1 MEQIYLKTAPKL
13 QNSFTYV
20 TRSQV
25 MEGADPEEQ
34 MLLPG
39 SSHKLVAQT
48 LKVPELATEVE
59 RAIRQVETTLAR
71 DMALER
77 ERLEVEA
84 HRKEQGRQRK

>member
-1 MEQIYLKTAPKL
+1 
-13 QNSFTYV
+13 
-20 TRSQV
+20 

-59 RAIRQVETTLAR
+59 RAIHQVEATLAR
-71 DMALER
+71 EMTLEQ
-77 ERLEVEA
+77 ERLEMEA
-84 HRKEQGRQRK
+84 HRKEQGQQRK

>member
-34 MLLPG
+34 MLLPD

-59 RAIRQVETTLAR
+59 RAIRQIKATLAR
-71 DMALER
+71 EMVLEQ
-77 ERLEVEA
+77 ERLEMEA
-84 HRKEQGRQRK
+84 HHKEQRRQRK

>member
-34 MLLPG
+34 MLLPS

-59 RAIRQVETTLAR
+59 RAVRQVEATLAR
-71 DMALER
+71 ERALKQ
-77 ERLEVEA
+77 ERLEMEA

>member
-34 MLLPG
+34 MLLPA

-48 LKVPELATEVE
+48 LKVPELAAEVE
-59 RAIRQVETTLAR
+59 RAIHQVETTLAR
-71 DMALER
+71 EMALEQ
-77 ERLEVEA
+77 ERLEMET
-84 HRKEQGRQRK
+84 HRKKQEQQQK

>member
-59 RAIRQVETTLAR
+59 RAIHQVEAALAR
-71 DMALER
+71 EMTLEQ
-77 ERLEVEA
+77 ERLEMET

>member
-59 RAIRQVETTLAR
+59 RAIRQIKATLAR
-71 DMALER
+71 EMALEQ
-77 ERLEVEA
+77 ERLEMET
-84 HRKEQGRQRK
+84 HHKEQRRQRK

>member
-34 MLLPG
+34 MLLPS

-59 RAIRQVETTLAR
+59 RAIHQVEATLAR
-71 DMALER
+71 EMTLEQ
-77 ERLEVEA
+77 ERLEVET
-84 HRKEQGRQRK
+84 HRKEQGQQRK

>member
-1 MEQIYLKTAPKL
+1 MEQIYLKTAPNL

-25 MEGADPEEQ
+25 IEGTDPEEQ
-34 MLLPG
+34 MLLPA

-59 RAIRQVETTLAR
+59 RAIHQVERT
-71 DMALER
+71 
-77 ERLEVEA
+77 
-84 HRKEQGRQRK
+84 

>member
-1 MEQIYLKTAPKL
+1 
-13 QNSFTYV
+13 
-20 TRSQV
+20 

-34 MLLPG
+34 ILLPG

-59 RAIRQVETTLAR
+59 RAIHQVEAALAR
-71 DMALER
+71 EMTLEQ
-77 ERLEVEA
+77 ERLEMEA